1 MRVLLFIAYIFIEFY
16 LIVEFIDEAGF
27 LAFILEI
34 IISALLGFG
43 ILASQFGSIN
53 DNLRNLMAFRLSL
66 GSFLGRSIFR
76 FISGVLLIIPAILSD
91 IFGITFFIISLLFKA
106 ESQKSSHYFYSDSAN
121 FDFDTESRSNFAE
134 SSKFKTKQD
143 DIIDVEV
150 IEHKHLK

>member
-1 MRVLLFIAYIFIEFY
+1 MRFLLFIAYIFIEIF
-16 LIVEFIDEAGF
+16 LIAEFVDEAGL

-43 ILASQFGSIN
+43 ILASQLGSIN

-76 FISGVLLIIPAILSD
+76 FIGGVLLIIPAILSD

-106 ESQKSSHYFYSDSAN
+106 ESQNIKSEFESYGDAKSHND
-121 FDFDTESRSNFAE
+121 EV
-134 SSKFKTKQD
+134 
-143 DIIDVEV
+143 IDVEV
-150 IEHKHLK
+150 VEQVKK

>member
-1 MRVLLFIAYIFIEFY
+1 MRFLLFIAYIFIEIF
-16 LIVEFIDEAGF
+16 LIAEFVDEAGL

-43 ILASQFGSIN
+43 ILASQLGSIN

-76 FISGVLLIIPAILSD
+76 FIGGVLLIIPAILSD

-106 ESQKSSHYFYSDSAN
+106 ESQNIKSEFESYGDSKPHN
-121 FDFDTESRSNFAE
+121 DEV
-134 SSKFKTKQD
+134 
-143 DIIDVEV
+143 IDVEV
-150 IEHKHLK
+150 VEQVKK

>member
-1 MRVLLFIAYIFIEFY
+1 MRFLLFIAYIFIEFY
-16 LIVEFIDEAGF
+16 LIVEFVDEAGF

-76 FISGVLLIIPAILSD
+76 FVSGVLLIIPAILSD

-106 ESQKSSHYFYSDSAN
+106 ESQNINREFESYGDSKPHN
-121 FDFDTESRSNFAE
+121 DEV
-134 SSKFKTKQD
+134 
-143 DIIDVEV
+143 IDVEV
-150 IEHKHLK
+150 VEQVKK

>member
-1 MRVLLFIAYIFIEFY
+1 MRFLLFIAYIFIEFY
-16 LIVEFIDEAGF
+16 LIVEFVDEAGF

-76 FISGVLLIIPAILSD
+76 FVSGVLLIIPAILSD

-106 ESQKSSHYFYSDSAN
+106 ESQNINSEFESYGDSKPHN
-121 FDFDTESRSNFAE
+121 DEV
-134 SSKFKTKQD
+134 
-143 DIIDVEV
+143 IDVEV
-150 IEHKHLK
+150 VEQVKK

>member
-1 MRVLLFIAYIFIEFY
+1 MRFLLFIAYIFIEFY
-16 LIVEFIDEAGF
+16 LIVEFVDEAGF

-66 GSFLGRSIFR
+66 GSFLGRSILR
-76 FISGVLLIIPAILSD
+76 FVSGVLLIIPAILSD

-106 ESQKSSHYFYSDSAN
+106 ESQNINREFESYGDSKPHN
-121 FDFDTESRSNFAE
+121 DEV
-134 SSKFKTKQD
+134 
-143 DIIDVEV
+143 IDVEV
-150 IEHKHLK
+150 VEQVKK

>member
-106 ESQKSSHYFYSDSAN
+106 ESQNINSEFESYGDSKPHN
-121 FDFDTESRSNFAE
+121 DEV
-134 SSKFKTKQD
+134 
-143 DIIDVEV
+143 IDVEV
-150 IEHKHLK
+150 VEQVKK